1 MRNTTTE
8 AEAPAVRDLSDVQ
21 AVTTEVILTVN
32 QHYQCRTEQ
41 NHLHTVFFTGLIE
54 FTCIFLD

>member
-41 NHLHTVFFTGLIE
+41 NHLHTVFLQV
-54 FTCIFLD
+54 